1 MNKFVRLFF
10 CLVFICQPVLAETF
24 TAQVDRN
31 DINSGES
38 FELTLEALN
47 RSSQSLPDLKV
58 LDADFKVLA
67 SKQNNYLT
75 EINGEKQHNTRWRL
89 TLLPSKEGNLVIPS
103 INLGQL
109 QSDPIF
115 LTVKPLIAPKNLKLA
130 PVYIDSRLDQD
141 DVYVNAQL
149 VLTLRIYHAY
159 PLQADTQL
167 SPLQIP
173 QARVEVLGQPRL
185 FDQFINGERFGVIQ
199 MRYAI
204 FPQTTGQLK
213 IPAQTFSST
222 LLKAAN
228 LFNNQAPE
236 KVTAKSPEI
245 PFTVKPIPSSYP
257 IDTPWLPAKNLK
269 LTQTLHPEEPYYADQ
284 AINYQIHIAAEGL
297 PSSELPKLAQT
308 MDIQA
313 KTFTEQP
320 KLNEQ
325 EGPLGITSS
334 RLESL
339 AILPYTSGLLDIPRV
354 GVTWWNTQTDS
365 LEHSEVAP
373 IKLNIAT
380 PPYIEQQQKSLQ
392 TQQNKHFY
400 WQLLSAALALLSLA
414 FFILWQHAR
423 TQPAIM
429 PPSKT
434 ESNQQQLLLTNLKF
448 ACLQNDPQTA
458 RSALDAWAR
467 LHPQNLVQMARE
479 DAELADSIEQLNS
492 VLYSDNAQEWQGE
505 KLWLAVNSL
514 VNKSAQQRTSNDESL
529 PPLYPE

>member
-1 MNKFVRLFF
+1 MKILARLLF
-10 CLVFICQPVLAETF
+10 CFLVISHNALAESF
-24 TAQVDRN
+24 TAHVDRS

-38 FELTLEALN
+38 FELTLEVVN
-47 RSSQSLPDLKV
+47 RSTQSLPDLKV

-67 SKQNNYLT
+67 SKQNNYLS
-75 EINGEKQHNTRWRL
+75 EVNGEKQHNTRWRL

-115 LTVKPLIAPKNLKLA
+115 LTVKPLIAPKNLKLS

-141 DVYVNAQL
+141 EVYVNAQL

-173 QARVEVLGQPRL
+173 QARVEMLGQPRL

-228 LFNNQAPE
+228 LFNSNAPE
-236 KVTAKSPEI
+236 KVTVKSPEI
-245 PFTVKPIPSSYP
+245 PFTVNPIPSSYP
-257 IDTPWLPAKNLK
+257 IDTPWLPAKNIS
-269 LTQTLHPEEPYYADQ
+269 LTQTINPEEPYYADQ
-284 AINYQIHIAAEGL
+284 AINYQIQIAAEGL

-308 MDIQA
+308 MDIHA
-313 KTFTEQP
+313 KVFAEQP

-334 RLESL
+334 RLDSL
-339 AILPYTSGLLDIPRV
+339 AILPYNPGLLDIPRV

-373 IKLNIAT
+373 VKLNIAT
-380 PPYIEQQQKSLQ
+380 PPYIEQQQKIIQ
-392 TQQNKHFY
+392 TQKNRHFY
-400 WQLLSAALALLSLA
+400 WQILSAGLAALSLA

-429 PPSKT
+429 SPNKADN
-434 ESNQQQLLLTNLKF
+434 NQQQLLLTNLKV
-448 ACLQNDPQTA
+448 ACLQNDPKIA

-467 LHPQNLVQMARE
+467 AHPKNLVQMARE
-479 DAELADSIEQLNS
+479 DIDLANSIEQLNS
-492 VLYSDNAQEWQGE
+492 VLYSDNQQEWQGE
-505 KLWLAVNSL
+505 SLWLAVSNL
-514 VNKSAQQRTSNDESL
+514 VNKSAQQHSSNDESL
-529 PPLYPE
+529 PPLYPK